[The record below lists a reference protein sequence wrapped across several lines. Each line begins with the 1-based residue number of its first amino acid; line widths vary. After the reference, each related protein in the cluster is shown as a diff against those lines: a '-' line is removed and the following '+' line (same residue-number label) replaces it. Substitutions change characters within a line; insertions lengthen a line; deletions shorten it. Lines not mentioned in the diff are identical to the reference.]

1 MKLFKLGSKDG
12 NNGSEPFYFKEIK
25 GLDKLNVLTSYVIG
39 ESPEYQNDMAKLLMV
54 LDGKLNLRTN
64 DKNMRV
70 DPGDVI
76 LIQSGERFR
85 LNAKKG
91 AKLLQLNYEQK
102 SNNPDSIMDFV
113 YKRHST
119 QEFSER
125 VVSKKDI
132 YHILK
137 VGMYAP
143 SAANRQ
149 PWKFIVISDPEMKRK
164 VREAAEE
171 VEKRYYKKIEKTK
184 LYQDLKEMGLSWK
197 KPFLEM
203 APFLICVFSNPE
215 QPYYK
220 ESIWLA
226 IGWML
231 LAAEE
236 MGLATLTY
244 TPSDVTFL
252 VMLKKLNLYNPEK
265 VFMK

>member
-1 MKLFKLGSKDG
+1 
-12 NNGSEPFYFKEIK
+12 
-25 GLDKLNVLTSYVIG
+25 
-39 ESPEYQNDMAKLLMV
+39 
-54 LDGKLNLRTN
+54 
-64 DKNMRV
+64 
-70 DPGDVI
+70 
-76 LIQSGERFR
+76 
-85 LNAKKG
+85 
-91 AKLLQLNYEQK
+91 
-102 SNNPDSIMDFV
+102 
-113 YKRHST
+113 
-119 QEFSER
+119 
-125 VVSKKDI
+125 
-132 YHILK
+132 
-137 VGMYAP
+137 
-143 SAANRQ
+143 
-149 PWKFIVISDPEMKRK
+149 MKRK

-252 VMLKKLNLYNPEK
+252 EELLQIEKPFKPELIIPVGYAEK
-265 VFMK
+265 TEPLQPRKGIYEVVSWI